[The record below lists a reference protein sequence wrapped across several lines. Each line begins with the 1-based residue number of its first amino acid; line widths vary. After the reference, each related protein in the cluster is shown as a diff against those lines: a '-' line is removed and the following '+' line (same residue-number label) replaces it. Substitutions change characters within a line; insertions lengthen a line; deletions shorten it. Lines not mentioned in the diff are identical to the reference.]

1 MLMTAKQASRRE
13 VLKLACV
20 VLLGAVATMA
30 GVVESL
36 GAGDQAGEGYFPTLQ
51 PGSALP
57 SGAACADRV
66 RRSSWEPRP
75 DNREANQTRG
85 TRGVRV
91 DGADHELD
99 GEIARRID
107 GDFTGTT
114 DEILQWG
121 ACKWGFDE
129 NITRARAVRESSWRQ
144 AKQSDD
150 TNLPRLCAVI
160 GKGAP
165 CPQSYG
171 ILQVKGTV
179 HNGTYPLAERSTA
192 FNVDYALGWLRACYE
207 GAFSHWLGYSYR
219 AGDEWGCVGAWYSGQ
234 WYDDGAKKYIEK
246 VKRILEQQ
254 VWRNPDF

>member
-1 MLMTAKQASRRE
+1 MTGKQTSRRDAS
-13 VLKLACV
+13 KLPRFA
-20 VLLGAVATMA
+20 LFGAIMIMAGAV
-30 GVVESL
+30 GSF
-36 GAGDQAGEGYFPTLQ
+36 GAGDQADVRYFPTLP

-57 SGAACADRV
+57 SGAACAEQV
-66 RRSSWEPRP
+66 RRSPWEPRP
-75 DNREANQTRG
+75 DNSAANQMLG

-91 DGADHELD
+91 DGADHEL
-99 GEIARRID
+99 GSEIAQRID

-129 NITRARAVRESSWRQ
+129 NITRARAVQESSWRQ

-192 FNVDYALGWLRACYE
+192 FNVDYAMGWLRDCYE

-234 WYDDGAKKYIEK
+234 WHDDGAKEYIEK